1 MPLSRCCVSIVSSSS
16 RATDVVDDKSSHIT
30 RTIISIGDSP
40 LDDSLLSADSDLCS
54 CASVRSYSWA
64 NVESCDCWWRPKV
77 QIKEGT
83 DVMFAVKS
91 PIIRLNVEY
100 LPSAGSDASCSMKTW
115 SSDSA
120 GKTIVRFLKVD
131 EGGGKQIDKV
141 GKYVRCA
148 ANRLIIE

>member
-1 MPLSRCCVSIVSSSS
+1 
-16 RATDVVDDKSSHIT
+16 
-30 RTIISIGDSP
+30 
-40 LDDSLLSADSDLCS
+40 
-54 CASVRSYSWA
+54 
-64 NVESCDCWWRPKV
+64 
-77 QIKEGT
+77 
-83 DVMFAVKS
+83 MFAVKS